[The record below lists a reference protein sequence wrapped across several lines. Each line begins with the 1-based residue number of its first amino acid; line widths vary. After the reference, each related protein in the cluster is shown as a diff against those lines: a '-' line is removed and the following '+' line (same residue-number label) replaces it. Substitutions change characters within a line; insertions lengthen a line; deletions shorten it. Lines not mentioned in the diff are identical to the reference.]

1 MREKT
6 KPMPGRRRGFTLI
19 EILVALAVFAVM
31 SMAVYARVGEV
42 VAGTAALEERTL
54 ATWVAA
60 NHLTRLQLD
69 AEAGA
74 GALAPGR
81 GAAVVRMAGRDW
93 RVETEVESTADPGLH
108 RLEIRVRLDA
118 AGAAG
123 ADGAAARV
131 MAFLQAPIGR
141 P

>member
-1 MREKT
+1 MR
-6 KPMPGRRRGFTLI
+6 GRMRGFTLI

-54 ATWVAA
+54 ANWVAG

-69 AEAGA
+69 AEATNRVP
-74 GALAPGR
+74 APGR
-81 GAAVVRMAGRDW
+81 GTTLVRMAGRDW
-93 RVETEVESTADPGLH
+93 QVETEVEATSDPGLR
-108 RLEIRVRLDA
+108 RLEIRVRREA
-118 AGAAG
+118 PATE
-123 ADGAAARV
+123 GAAARRV
-131 MAFLQAPIGR
+131 AFLPSPGAR